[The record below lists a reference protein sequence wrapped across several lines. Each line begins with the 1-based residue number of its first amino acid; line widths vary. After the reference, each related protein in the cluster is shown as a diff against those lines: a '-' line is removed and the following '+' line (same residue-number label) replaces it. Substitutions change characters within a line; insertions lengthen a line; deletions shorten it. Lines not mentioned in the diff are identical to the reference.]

1 MNTESAS
8 RGQERRFACL
18 PLCVITATKEKVCR
32 ASLSKYD
39 VT

>member
-18 PLCVITATKEKVCR
+18 PLCVMTAIKEKVCS